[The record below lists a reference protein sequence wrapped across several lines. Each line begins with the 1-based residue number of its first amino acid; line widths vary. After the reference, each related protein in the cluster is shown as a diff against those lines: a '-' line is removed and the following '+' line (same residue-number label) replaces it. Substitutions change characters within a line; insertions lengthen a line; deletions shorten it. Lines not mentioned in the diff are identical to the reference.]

1 MVFGLYGLS
10 FVKHY
15 LPQND
20 TVVIPDPVCKM
31 YAGTARGKLMPARGP
46 PTPAS
51 SGYCR
56 LGQASIAY
64 RCTIRHGLPFRGWQR

>member
-20 TVVIPDPVCKM
+20 TVVIPDTVYKM
-31 YAGTARGKLMPARGP
+31 IAALQLGP
-46 PTPAS
+46 IRAVP
-51 SGYCR
+51 SGCR
-56 LGQASIAY
+56 H
-64 RCTIRHGLPFRGWQR
+64 C

>member
-20 TVVIPDPVCKM
+20 TVKRLVAANSTFPASGDIALPQ
-31 YAGTARGKLMPARGP
+31 GTAVPLA
-46 PTPAS
+46 T
-51 SGYCR
+51 SG
-56 LGQASIAY
+56 
-64 RCTIRHGLPFRGWQR
+64 

>member
-20 TVVIPDPVCKM
+20 TVVIPDTVYKM
-31 YAGTARGKLMPARGP
+31 IAVRPPATSVIGD
-46 PTPAS
+46 
-51 SGYCR
+51 
-56 LGQASIAY
+56 
-64 RCTIRHGLPFRGWQR
+64 

>member
-20 TVVIPDPVCKM
+20 TVVIPDPV
-31 YAGTARGKLMPARGP
+31 YSIDRGGAL
-46 PTPAS
+46 
-51 SGYCR
+51 
-56 LGQASIAY
+56 IAVA
-64 RCTIRHGLPFRGWQR
+64 IG

>member
-20 TVVIPDPVCKM
+20 TVVIPDTVYKM
-31 YAGTARGKLMPARGP
+31 NAKPAATAAYGAADGLVA
-46 PTPAS
+46 AS
-51 SGYCR
+51 S
-56 LGQASIAY
+56 
-64 RCTIRHGLPFRGWQR
+64 

>member
-20 TVVIPDPVCKM
+20 TVVIPDTVYKM
-31 YAGTARGKLMPARGP
+31 IAGTASHAVAYIAAVPIATAVAVSGCTAARH
-46 PTPAS
+46 
-51 SGYCR
+51 C
-56 LGQASIAY
+56 L
-64 RCTIRHGLPFRGWQR
+64 